1 MAHDDIDGDLRLL
14 VAQSP
19 PDLRGLIGT
28 VRSVCA
34 GTLGLAALPSETPG
48 GQADPAVA
56 EFAEQFSVDV
66 AGITDEQRARLS
78 AALGAATFPAVVQIY
93 LADFLPRVR
102 AGLQALG
109 LPVPWDRAPVW
120 DPAADAVDIVF
131 TRLLPG
137 VARLRHLDPVSTEV
151 VRLRGAAAHQCRLC
165 RSLRESTAL
174 EAGGS
179 ETLYDDIA
187 HYENSALL
195 SAGQRAALR
204 YVDALVW
211 TPAHIPA
218 DVAAG
223 VLAHFSADQAREL
236 TLDVMRNASN
246 KIAVALKAD
255 APHVEQGTEQ
265 YRIDADGQTVFTSRS
280 L

>member
-34 GTLGLAALPSETPG
+34 GTLGLVALPSETPG

-56 EFAEQFSVDV
+56 EFAEQFSIDV

-78 AALGAATFPAVVQIY
+78 AALGAAAFPAVVQIY

-109 LPVPWDRAPVW
+109 LAVPWDRAPEW
-120 DPAADAVDIVF
+120 DPTADAGDIVF

-137 VARLRHLDPVSTEV
+137 IARLRDLDPVSTEV

-187 HYENSALL
+187 DYENSALL

-211 TPAHIPA
+211 TPAHLPA

-223 VLAHFSADQAREL
+223 VLAHLSAAQAREL